1 MKNIV
6 LKIKRSFLTVC
17 GIAVGVFA
25 VVVISAV
32 GNIGENLV
40 DEKLKSMGMESIIV
54 SSQNGGLQ
62 ENDVEQLKNMDFVEN
77 AMPLMSVTLKQIM
90 PDDNETDRMLW
101 GVDENADEVI
111 ELKVVSGRKINAGD
125 LVSHSKVCMID
136 RDVAEETYGTADI
149 TGMKITLGFGNMS
162 EEFEAVGVVDN
173 GVSMLQSSLGGSIP
187 SFVYIPYTTFS
198 DISKRDG
205 FDVIAVK
212 AQANI
217 NTEKSIEKKLSD
229 NLRTVE
235 VSNLLT
241 QKKQLTSLMKV
252 VSCSMTAV
260 AGISV
265 IISGISSMTAMMSAV
280 NERTREIG
288 IKKAIGARKTD
299 IISEFL
305 GESLLISVSGG
316 VFGGGLGILTV
327 ITGCILFDIDVYIN
341 PVSVLSV
348 IIFSTVTGVIFGIVP
363 ALKASSLNPVVAIR
377 SH

>member
-32 GNIGENLV
+32 GDIGENLV

-62 ENDVEQLKNMDFVEN
+62 ENDVEQLKSMDFVEN

-187 SFVYIPYTTFS
+187 SFVYIPHTTFS

-265 IISGISSMTAMMSAV
+265 IISGISSMTSMMSAV
-280 NERTREIG
+280 KERTREIG

-327 ITGCILFDIDVYIN
+327 IIGCILFDIDVYIN

>member
-32 GNIGENLV
+32 GDIGENLV
-40 DEKLKSMGMESIIV
+40 DGKLKSMGMESIIV

-198 DISKRDG
+198 DISQKND

>member
-32 GNIGENLV
+32 GDIGENLV

-62 ENDVEQLKNMDFVEN
+62 ENDVEQLKSMDFVEN

-198 DISKRDG
+198 DISQKND

-235 VSNLLT
+235 VNNLLT

-280 NERTREIG
+280 KERTREIG

>member
-1 MKNIV
+1 MKNII

-32 GNIGENLV
+32 GDIGENLV
-40 DEKLKSMGMESIIV
+40 DEKLKSMGMESIVV
-54 SSQNGGLQ
+54 SSQNGGLH
-62 ENDVEQLKNMDFVEN
+62 ENDVEQLKDMDFVEN
-77 AMPLMSVTLKQIM
+77 AMPLMSVTLKQVM

-111 ELKVVSGRKINAGD
+111 ELKIVSGRKINAGD

-149 TGMKITLGFGNMS
+149 TGMKIMLAFGNSS
-162 EEFEAVGVVDN
+162 EEFEVTGVVDN

-187 SFVYIPYTTFS
+187 SFVYIPYTTFG
-198 DISKRDG
+198 DISQRKD

-212 AQANI
+212 AQANV

-229 NLRTVE
+229 NLRIVE

-241 QKKQLTSLMKV
+241 QKKQLTSLMKA
-252 VSCSMTAV
+252 VSCTLTAV

-316 VFGGGLGILTV
+316 IFGGGVGILTV
-327 ITGCILFDIDVYIN
+327 IIGCILFDIDVYIN
-341 PVSVLSV
+341 PVSVLYV

-377 SH
+377 SR